1 MEEKRL
7 TVIKNLAKVSVNKH
21 MGTKKKNTDIYVM
34 REMAKNKGR

>member
-21 MGTKKKNTDIYVM
+21 MGTKKRIQIFM
-34 REMAKNKGR
+34 L